1 MKKNSVTFKTLI
13 YLIIFSI
20 AILFLVWFL
29 QINWLKYAF
38 ENYQIELI
46 ESISN
51 KIDPNLTTEE
61 INESLE
67 EYSYKKG
74 ICIQHYTNYD
84 LYEYNTK
91 NPSCILSLNS
101 REITNYKNQ
110 LIRNNQKYLILYSP
124 KGGIKSIIYK
134 LVVNDGIIF
143 LNTNLEDINA
153 ATKLLKSQMIYII
166 ISLLVLSVIVAIFI
180 SKMINKPLVKI
191 TSSAK
196 ELSKGNYNVEFEKSN
211 IAEINELADVLTVA
225 ASEMNKTD
233 ELKRDLI
240 SNVSHDLKTPLT
252 MIKAYAEMIRD
263 IPSDEENRNK
273 NLNIIISETDR
284 LNVLVNDLLD
294 LSKLEEGKTVLNIE
308 EYDLVENIENIL
320 EKYEIIKETEN
331 YKFEVDMPDKA
342 IVKADKSKINQV
354 IYNLINNAIEHTG
367 DDLLVKISVKKQIDG
382 YMVSITD
389 TGKGLTEK
397 EKTLVWNKYYK
408 KEKKHKRN
416 VVGSGIGLSIVKNV
430 LEQHKFPY
438 GIDSKLNEYTT
449 FYFKIKK

>member
-51 KIDPNLTTEE
+51 KIDPNLTTEK

-91 NPSCILSLNS
+91 NPSCILSLNN

-110 LIRNNQKYLILYSP
+110 LIRNNQKYLIIYSP

-134 LVVNDGIIF
+134 LEVNDGIIF

-191 TSSAK
+191 TSTAK

-211 IAEINELADVLTVA
+211 IAEIDELADVLTVA

-263 IPSDEENRNK
+263 IPSDEEDRNK

-308 EYDLVENIENIL
+308 EYDLVENIEDIL

-367 DDLLVKISVKKQIDG
+367 DDLLVKISVKKQKDG

-438 GIDSKLNEYTT
+438 GIDSKLNQYTT

>member
-51 KIDPNLTTEE
+51 KINPNLTTEE

-191 TSSAK
+191 TSTAK

-389 TGKGLTEK
+389 TGNGLTEK

>member
-51 KIDPNLTTEE
+51 KIDPNLTTEK

-91 NPSCILSLNS
+91 NPSCILSLNN

-110 LIRNNQKYLILYSP
+110 LIRNNQKYLIIYSP

-134 LVVNDGIIF
+134 LEVNDGIIF

-211 IAEINELADVLTVA
+211 IAEIDELADVLTVA

-263 IPSDEENRNK
+263 IPSDEEDRNK

-308 EYDLVENIENIL
+308 EYDLVENIEDIL

-367 DDLLVKISVKKQIDG
+367 DDLLVKISVKKQKDG

-438 GIDSKLNEYTT
+438 GIDSKINQYTT

>member
-51 KIDPNLTTEE
+51 KIDPDLTTEK

-91 NPSCILSLNS
+91 NPSCILSLNN

-110 LIRNNQKYLILYSP
+110 LIRNNQKYLIIYSP

-134 LVVNDGIIF
+134 LEVNDGIIF

-263 IPSDEENRNK
+263 IPSDEEDRNK

-308 EYDLVENIENIL
+308 EYDLVENIEDIL

-367 DDLLVKISVKKQIDG
+367 DDLLVKISVKKQKDG

-438 GIDSKLNEYTT
+438 RIE
-449 FYFKIKK
+449 

>member
-51 KIDPNLTTEE
+51 KINPNLTTEE

>member
-51 KIDPNLTTEE
+51 KIDPDLTTEK

-91 NPSCILSLNS
+91 NPSCILSLNN

-110 LIRNNQKYLILYSP
+110 LIRNNQKYLIIYSP

-134 LVVNDGIIF
+134 LEVNDGIIF

-191 TSSAK
+191 TSTAK

-211 IAEINELADVLTVA
+211 IAEIDELADVLTVA

-263 IPSDEENRNK
+263 IPSDEEDRNK

-308 EYDLVENIENIL
+308 EYDLVENIEDIL

-367 DDLLVKISVKKQIDG
+367 DDLLVKISVKKQKDG

-438 GIDSKLNEYTT
+438 GIDSKLNQYTT

>member
-51 KIDPNLTTEE
+51 KINPNLTTEE

-191 TSSAK
+191 TSTAK